1 MRGHQS
7 FSFEIAKKIIVESEG
22 WRLTS
27 NPLGEGEEVVI
38 QQPQQPSGVVRV
50 TEMLRR
56 LNSQAETARR
66 GSDSEEERTSR
77 SVSRR
82 SSGGDSGLGNL
93 SESELLDQENTERPA
108 KSGQEI
114 SCREITVSQS
124 LQRRTSS
131 DIILS

>member
-1 MRGHQS
+1 MVS
-7 FSFEIAKKIIVESEG
+7 
-22 WRLTS
+22 
-27 NPLGEGEEVVI
+27 

-114 SCREITVSQS
+114 LCREITVSQ
-124 LQRRTSS
+124 
-131 DIILS
+131 

>member
-1 MRGHQS
+1 MTTI
-7 FSFEIAKKIIVESEG
+7 IADSEG
-22 WRLTS
+22 WRLTG
-27 NPLGEGEEVVI
+27 NPLGDGEVVT
-38 QQPQQPSGVVRV
+38 QQPSGVVRV

-56 LNSQAETARR
+56 LNSQAEAARR

-108 KSGQEI
+108 QSGQ
-114 SCREITVSQS
+114 SVGG
-124 LQRRTSS
+124 
-131 DIILS
+131 

>member
-1 MRGHQS
+1 M
-7 FSFEIAKKIIVESEG
+7 IITEREG
-22 WRLTS
+22 WRLTG
-27 NPLGEGEEVVI
+27 NPLGPLGPLAEGEHVVS
-38 QQPQQPSGVVRV
+38 QQPSGVVRV

-56 LNSQAETARR
+56 LNSQAEAARR

-108 KSGQEI
+108 QSGQA
-114 SCREITVSQS
+114 VGG
-124 LQRRTSS
+124 
-131 DIILS
+131 

>member
-1 MRGHQS
+1 MRGLQS
-7 FSFEIAKKIIVESEG
+7 FSFEIAKKIIVESDG

-27 NPLGEGEEVVI
+27 NPLGDGEEVVS

-56 LNSQAETARR
+56 LNSQAETVRR

-114 SCREITVSQS
+114 SCRDITVSQ
-124 LQRRTSS
+124 
-131 DIILS
+131 